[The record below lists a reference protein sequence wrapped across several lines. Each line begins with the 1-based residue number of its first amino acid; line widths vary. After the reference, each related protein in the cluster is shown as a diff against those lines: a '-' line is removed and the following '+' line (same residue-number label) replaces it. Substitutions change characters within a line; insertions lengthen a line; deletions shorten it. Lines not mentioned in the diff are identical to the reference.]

1 MRWLVKLVEKSASL
15 YRCKISSYSYG
26 ESLREAY
33 ALEGFRELS
42 DTFGLLYTILSL
54 EPTSPHLQPELQI
67 LPCLPKMS
75 FSNLISYFLS
85 LGKSSWAISNAFEWR
100 INQSFSWWYINQLID
115 QFLNQFLDSRKLWDS
130 LTNQVLFLYM
140 LLWCIILKL
149 QTLHDY

>member
-85 LGKSSWAISNAFEWR
+85 LGKSSCTISNAFFRVPTLADLPSNSYTVVNRGFLVGNIDFEEGR
-100 INQSFSWWYINQLID
+100 AVNLSVDDISIN
-115 QFLNQFLDSRKLWDS
+115 
-130 LTNQVLFLYM
+130 
-140 LLWCIILKL
+140 
-149 QTLHDY
+149 